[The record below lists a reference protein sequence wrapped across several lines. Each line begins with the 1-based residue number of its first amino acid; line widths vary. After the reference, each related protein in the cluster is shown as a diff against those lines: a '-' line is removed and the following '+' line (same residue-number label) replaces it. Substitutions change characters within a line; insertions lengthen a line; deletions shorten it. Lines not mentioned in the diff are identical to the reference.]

1 MKGHRKCKTS
11 TRTLVLVGRCHPA
24 VSQSQ
29 NLQGW
34 PQCSSFPPTPMVAP
48 PSLCP
53 SMGLSA
59 LTRRVQGPV
68 SCVACGGA
76 FLRLGSVSVLTQGG
90 PPRAGTSLRAWG
102 RDGSSKVQGGSAV
115 SPAFP
120 NSPAREEVQQAWAH
134 TCSTEQTLRRGAEA
148 RLVSCPEVT
157 ATCALCPLSIPSP
170 SLHAEGMHMYQGA
183 NPHLAHSSIFIEKE
197 EEKSL
202 TVIATRSCCSHS
214 DIR

>member
-1 MKGHRKCKTS
+1 MPPCCLPVPESPGVATVQS
-11 TRTLVLVGRCHPA
+11 LSPHPHGA
-24 VSQSQ
+24 S
-29 NLQGW
+29 
-34 PQCSSFPPTPMVAP
+34 PFPLPFHGAQ
-48 PSLCP
+48 
-53 SMGLSA
+53 
-59 LTRRVQGPV
+59 LTDK
-68 SCVACGGA
+68 ACA
-76 FLRLGSVSVLTQGG
+76 GSSVLCSMWWRLPEAGLG
-90 PPRAGTSLRAWG
+90 LCADSGRASKSRDVPASLG

-183 NPHLAHSSIFIEKE
+183 DPHLAHSSIFIEKGE
-197 EEKSL
+197 VKSL
-202 TVIATRSCCSHS
+202 TVIATRSCCSHR
-214 DIR
+214 DI